1 MGQQK
6 TNKNRWSF
14 LAASVSGEMKPQ
26 DIPVA
31 PGVDV
36 EAIKAG
42 DDDPLEVV
50 VEVPAGK
57 STKGWNYTPESLK
70 AIVDHVNTATL
81 CGIKGHQKPE
91 DVNSEFVAP
100 ATHWI
105 GARME
110 GNRAYF
116 RGVVDAAEKDLKRW
130 IRSGRIKQ
138 VSIFGMPKLQTVA
151 GETQVIGYK
160 PLSID
165 WTPLDRMGMPTR
177 IVAMGEMDDY
187 EDDNKGGQESMDW
200 KELIAQL
207 KAKIGEGAV
216 TLQDVIA
223 ALDEAQARKTKEAL
237 ALLEQVKQALGVTD
251 DSQLVAQAQA
261 AAKALTDAAQQQLEQ
276 EVSNTVREKVAGEM
290 AQDFILKLVK
300 PKAGQTKET
309 IAGEIDTLLED
320 DSIKA
325 MLGRLH
331 GGLPRFVGGSG
342 VDNRSKDNGGNDNQ
356 DMESVPI

>member
-14 LAASVSGEMKPQ
+14 LSASVSGEMKPQ

-151 GETQVIGYK
+151 GETQVIDYK

-177 IVAMGEMDDY
+177 IVAMGEMDDN
-187 EDDNKGGQESMDW
+187 EGGQESMDW

-216 TLQDVIA
+216 TLQDVIE
-223 ALDEAQARKTKEAL
+223 ALDEAQARKTKETL
-237 ALLEQVKQALGVTD
+237 ALLDQVKQALGVTD
-251 DSQLVAQAQA
+251 DSQLVAKAQA
-261 AAKALTDAAQQQLEQ
+261 AAKALADADQQQLEKQ
-276 EVSNTVREKVAGEM
+276 VSDTVREKVSGEM
-290 AQDFILKLVK
+290 AQDFVLKLVK
-300 PKAGQTKET
+300 PKPGQTKET
-309 IAGEIDTLLED
+309 IAGEIDTLLAD

-331 GGLPRFVGGSG
+331 GDLPRFVGGSAT
-342 VDNRSKDNGGNDNQ
+342 DNRSKSGGGNDNQ
-356 DMESVPI
+356 DMDSVPI